1 MSSTREVVITGL
13 GVVSPIGIGV
23 DAYWNSLLTGHSGVK
38 PVAAFPTTG
47 LPVHFAGE
55 ITDFDGKQYI
65 SPRKSLK
72 VMSREIQ
79 FAVAAAGMATR
90 HAALMP
96 GTVDPERLG
105 VIFGAELMHSP
116 PEEIEAAYRASAMDR
131 RFNIRRWG
139 EAAMREIFPLWMLKY
154 LPNMPACHI
163 GIAHDARGPNNTI
176 TLGDASS
183 LMALAEA
190 AHVIERG
197 QADAMI
203 AGGVGSWLSAT
214 AFVRSQQLDASQ
226 RNAAPEKACRPF
238 DSDRDGRVYGEG
250 AAAFVLESAAS
261 AAARHA
267 PVLARFMGASSAF
280 ESVTTSR
287 QLRGD
292 AMRRA
297 LRGALTAAHWQA
309 SDLGHVNAHG
319 ASTRLGDKLEA
330 DAIRGTLGDVPVTA
344 PSSYF
349 GSLGPG
355 AGGVELLATVL
366 AIQHGLVPATLNF
379 ERPDPTC
386 PLNVVADQPLTGAAR
401 RAVTLNYTPSGQAV
415 AVALSGAAD

>member
-1 MSSTREVVITGL
+1 MSSIREVVITGL

-23 DAYWNSLLTGHSGVK
+23 DAFWNSLLSGRSGVK
-38 PVAAFPTTG
+38 PVAAFPTNG
-47 LPVHFAGE
+47 LPVHFGGE

-65 SPRKSLK
+65 TPRKSLK

-90 HAALMP
+90 HAALTP
-96 GTVDPERLG
+96 GAVDPERLG
-105 VIFGAELMHSP
+105 VIFGAELMHTP
-116 PEEIEAAYRASAMDR
+116 PEEIESAYRASAMDR
-131 RFNIRRWG
+131 RFDIRRWG

-163 GIAHDARGPNNTI
+163 GIAHDARGPNNSI
-176 TLGDASS
+176 TLGEASS

-238 DSDRDGRVYGEG
+238 DSDRDGRVHGEG
-250 AAAFVLESAAS
+250 AAAFVLETAAS

-280 ESVTTSR
+280 EPVTPSR
-287 QLRGD
+287 PLRGD
-292 AMRRA
+292 AIRRV
-297 LRGALTAAHWQA
+297 LCGALAAARWD
-309 SDLGHVNAHG
+309 SKELGHLNAHG
-319 ASTRLGDKLEA
+319 ASTRSGDAMEA
-330 DAIRGTLGDVPVTA
+330 DAIRATLGDLPVTA

-349 GSLGPG
+349 GNLGPG
-355 AGGVELLATVL
+355 GGAVELLATIL
-366 AIQHGLVPATLNF
+366 AFQHDLVPTTLNF
-379 ERPDPTC
+379 ERPDPSC
-386 PLNVVADQPLTGAAR
+386 PVNVVADQPLIGAAA
-401 RAVTLNYTPSGQAV
+401 RAVTLNYARTGQAV
-415 AVALSGAAD
+415 AIALAGSSH